1 MPSLVS
7 PKSLAKQA
15 STKQASTG
23 TVSKKQASTGMKALT
38 EQQLEQEIKKYF
50 MDEFST
56 AVSNKVEEQINENK
70 NINVKKINVV
80 KIKENMKQATNDN
93 LKAIYEYVSKNF
105 KEIKKNQGFSD
116 SLMEKINII
125 KQDGNI
131 NKQDGGGLFE
141 RLAKILGL
149 TGTIWVLH
157 HALLLPGEDAFQ
169 ENLSELVEYG
179 KDVLGDDGTGAWDE
193 GLRKCVADKNP
204 DRRVT
209 VELLGG
215 GKNKDEGEN
224 EYLWPAE
231 YESSLTQL
239 SSSGYTGVDTGCVIL
254 TTKLVISKII
264 NKQIDELIDK
274 SILDANPWLGQQG
287 LEFSQETENVIPFLK
302 ETQNFIFKVFNLVIE
317 IHGLVSGSNQNIVS
331 RTTGSL
337 SRNIEIKISELR
349 STFMAFQTQVD
360 KTNLGIARAT
370 MMIGLFKYLSYFLGG
385 LIVKELWQFIREY
398 REGNRALVLYREDM
412 GGGNKK
418 RKTKKKRRRKP
429 KASKKR
435 KSKASKRKSKASKK
449 RKSKVSKKRKYKR
462 K

>member
-1 MPSLVS
+1 MPSLV
-7 PKSLAKQA
+7 KTTQ
-15 STKQASTG
+15 STATTAPTG
-23 TVSKKQASTGMKALT
+23 TVSKKQASKKQASTVTKVKALT

-56 AVSNKVEEQINENK
+56 AVSNKVEEQIK
-70 NINVKKINVV
+70 N
-80 KIKENMKQATNDN
+80 KIKEKEVKLIKQNMEQATNDN
-93 LKAIYEYVSKNF
+93 LKAIYKYVSDNF
-105 KEIKKNQGFSD
+105 KELEEKQGFSD

-157 HALLLPGEDAFQ
+157 HTLLLPGEDAFQ
-169 ENLSELVEYG
+169 ENLSELVQYG

-231 YESSLTQL
+231 YESSLTKL

-264 NKQIDELIDK
+264 NNQIDELIDK

-429 KASKKR
+429 KASKR
-435 KSKASKRKSKASKK
+435 KSKASKRKSKTSKK